1 MGYVARDTA
10 ILREDADRG
19 VSRGAVCSDHH
30 IDELRL
36 DSESIIFEMTP
47 DGWCAAKL
55 TKMGWFRGSALTIGE
70 ATAALSAQI
79 RAALATR

>member
-1 MGYVARDTA
+1 MGYGARDTA
-10 ILREDADRG
+10 RLCDDADRG
-19 VSRGAVCSDHH
+19 VSRGGACSGQH
-30 IDELRL
+30 IEELHL
-36 DSESIIFEMTP
+36 DCESIIFEMTP

-55 TKMGWFRGSALTIGE
+55 TELGWFRGRALTISD